1 MTPMIVVI
9 SSPSGGGKT
18 RLTKRLV
25 SDRAD
30 CGYSVSATTRA
41 PRPGEVDGEAYY
53 FLSADEFERRVEA
66 GEFAEHAVYNGNR
79 YGTLTSELV
88 KVMHGGQH
96 AVLDIEVVG
105 ARQVRARF
113 PDAVLV
119 FVVPPSGAV
128 LAKRLRERGT
138 EPQALV
144 TGRLR
149 RAIEEIGA
157 AVEYDYVVVNDEF
170 EMAVSAVNAI
180 LDAETRRTSRQ
191 RDFTFV
197 LDRLRAEVG
206 AELRR
211 LTTDH

>member
-1 MTPMIVVI
+1 MIVVI

-18 RLTKRLV
+18 RITQRLV
-25 SDRAD
+25 SDRLD

-41 PRPGEVDGEAYY
+41 PRPGEVDGVAYH
-53 FLSADEFERRVEA
+53 FLSADAFERRVQN

-96 AVLDIEVVG
+96 AVLDIEVIG

-119 FVVPPSGAV
+119 FVVPPTGAV
-128 LAKRLRERGT
+128 LAKRLRDRAT
-138 EPQALV
+138 EPEAV
-144 TGRLR
+144 VAGRLR
-149 RAIEEIGA
+149 RAIDEISA

-170 EMAVSAVNAI
+170 ELAVSAVNAI
-180 LDAETRRTSRQ
+180 LDAEARRTSRQ
-191 RDFTFV
+191 RDFTVV

-206 AELRR
+206 AELLRA
-211 LTTDH
+211 TSGH